1 MTVKDRATKKSLG
14 IYSHGAAGGSVRMSE
29 VSERK
34 GGKKGASQGFV
45 VVVVLILEKVFNLVV
60 LLSV

>member
-1 MTVKDRATKKSLG
+1 MTVKDRAAKNSLG
-14 IYSHGAAGGSVRMSE
+14 IYSHGAAGGSGRMSE
-29 VSERK
+29 VSEIK
-34 GGKKGASQGFV
+34 GSKKGASQGF